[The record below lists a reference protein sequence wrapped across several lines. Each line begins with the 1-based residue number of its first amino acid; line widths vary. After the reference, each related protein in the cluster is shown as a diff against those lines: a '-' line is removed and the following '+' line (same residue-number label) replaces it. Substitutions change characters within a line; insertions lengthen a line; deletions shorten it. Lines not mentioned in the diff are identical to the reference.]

1 MIAAGEPLAGEE
13 MIAFMREQSDDT
25 RRLLFDLNG
34 SYHTPEEIVTL
45 FSQITNSKIDNSFR
59 LFPPFYTD
67 FGKNIHVGKNVFI
80 NSCCQFQDQGGI
92 FIGDGA
98 LIGHSVVM
106 ATLNHGFAPNDR
118 QNLYHAPIHIGKG
131 AWIGAHATILPNV
144 TIGDNAIVGAGSVVT
159 KDVPDNAIVA
169 GNPARFIRNIKLL
182 NRMKPFIIALTL
194 YLFVNISSCS
204 TNDAPIVEPPNGET
218 AEDSNTPTMNEQ
230 IRIIIGNAS
239 FTATLEDNATTKA
252 FKASLPITVNMTE
265 QAGNEKFYYLPTA
278 LPTSTVTPGTIFA
291 GDLMLWGNS
300 CLVLFYETFSSP
312 YSYTRIGK
320 IDKPSGLSAAVGDRN
335 ITVTFE

>member
-1 MIAAGEPLAGEE
+1 
-13 MIAFMREQSDDT
+13 
-25 RRLLFDLNG
+25 
-34 SYHTPEEIVTL
+34 
-45 FSQITNSKIDNSFR
+45 
-59 LFPPFYTD
+59 
-67 FGKNIHVGKNVFI
+67 
-80 NSCCQFQDQGGI
+80 
-92 FIGDGA
+92 
-98 LIGHSVVM
+98 
-106 ATLNHGFAPNDR
+106 
-118 QNLYHAPIHIGKG
+118 
-131 AWIGAHATILPNV
+131 
-144 TIGDNAIVGAGSVVT
+144 
-159 KDVPDNAIVA
+159 
-169 GNPARFIRNIKLL
+169 
-182 NRMKPFIIALTL
+182 MKPFIIALTL

-204 TNDAPIVEPPNGET
+204 TNDAPIVELPNGET

>member
-1 MIAAGEPLAGEE
+1 
-13 MIAFMREQSDDT
+13 
-25 RRLLFDLNG
+25 
-34 SYHTPEEIVTL
+34 
-45 FSQITNSKIDNSFR
+45 
-59 LFPPFYTD
+59 
-67 FGKNIHVGKNVFI
+67 
-80 NSCCQFQDQGGI
+80 
-92 FIGDGA
+92 
-98 LIGHSVVM
+98 
-106 ATLNHGFAPNDR
+106 
-118 QNLYHAPIHIGKG
+118 
-131 AWIGAHATILPNV
+131 
-144 TIGDNAIVGAGSVVT
+144 
-159 KDVPDNAIVA
+159 
-169 GNPARFIRNIKLL
+169 
-182 NRMKPFIIALTL
+182 MKPFIIALTL

-252 FKASLPITVNMTE
+252 FKASLP
-265 QAGNEKFYYLPTA
+265 TA

>member
-1 MIAAGEPLAGEE
+1 
-13 MIAFMREQSDDT
+13 
-25 RRLLFDLNG
+25 
-34 SYHTPEEIVTL
+34 
-45 FSQITNSKIDNSFR
+45 
-59 LFPPFYTD
+59 
-67 FGKNIHVGKNVFI
+67 
-80 NSCCQFQDQGGI
+80 
-92 FIGDGA
+92 
-98 LIGHSVVM
+98 
-106 ATLNHGFAPNDR
+106 
-118 QNLYHAPIHIGKG
+118 
-131 AWIGAHATILPNV
+131 
-144 TIGDNAIVGAGSVVT
+144 
-159 KDVPDNAIVA
+159 
-169 GNPARFIRNIKLL
+169 
-182 NRMKPFIIALTL
+182 MKPFIIALTL

-218 AEDSNTPTMNEQ
+218 AGDSNTPTMNEQ

-239 FTATLEDNATTKA
+239 FTATLVDNATAKA
-252 FKASLPITVNMTE
+252 
-265 QAGNEKFYYLPTA
+265 LPTA

>member
-67 FGKNIHVGKNVFI
+67 FGKNIHVGKKVFI

-92 FIGDGA
+92 FIGAGA

-144 TIGDNAIVGAGSVVT
+144 TIADNAIVGAGSVVT

-169 GNPARFIRNIKLL
+169 GNPARFIRNI
-182 NRMKPFIIALTL
+182 
-194 YLFVNISSCS
+194 
-204 TNDAPIVEPPNGET
+204 
-218 AEDSNTPTMNEQ
+218 
-230 IRIIIGNAS
+230 
-239 FTATLEDNATTKA
+239 
-252 FKASLPITVNMTE
+252 
-265 QAGNEKFYYLPTA
+265 
-278 LPTSTVTPGTIFA
+278 
-291 GDLMLWGNS
+291 NS
-300 CLVLFYETFSSP
+300 
-312 YSYTRIGK
+312 
-320 IDKPSGLSAAVGDRN
+320 
-335 ITVTFE
+335 

>member
-1 MIAAGEPLAGEE
+1 
-13 MIAFMREQSDDT
+13 
-25 RRLLFDLNG
+25 
-34 SYHTPEEIVTL
+34 
-45 FSQITNSKIDNSFR
+45 
-59 LFPPFYTD
+59 
-67 FGKNIHVGKNVFI
+67 
-80 NSCCQFQDQGGI
+80 
-92 FIGDGA
+92 
-98 LIGHSVVM
+98 
-106 ATLNHGFAPNDR
+106 
-118 QNLYHAPIHIGKG
+118 
-131 AWIGAHATILPNV
+131 
-144 TIGDNAIVGAGSVVT
+144 
-159 KDVPDNAIVA
+159 
-169 GNPARFIRNIKLL
+169 
-182 NRMKPFIIALTL
+182 MKPFIIALTL

-218 AEDSNTPTMNEQ
+218 AEDSNTTTMNEQ

-239 FTATLEDNATTKA
+239 FTATLEDNTTARA
-252 FKASLPITVNMTE
+252 FRASLPITVNMTE

-278 LPTSTVTPGTIFA
+278 LPTSTVTPGTTFA

>member
-1 MIAAGEPLAGEE
+1 
-13 MIAFMREQSDDT
+13 
-25 RRLLFDLNG
+25 
-34 SYHTPEEIVTL
+34 
-45 FSQITNSKIDNSFR
+45 
-59 LFPPFYTD
+59 
-67 FGKNIHVGKNVFI
+67 
-80 NSCCQFQDQGGI
+80 
-92 FIGDGA
+92 
-98 LIGHSVVM
+98 
-106 ATLNHGFAPNDR
+106 
-118 QNLYHAPIHIGKG
+118 
-131 AWIGAHATILPNV
+131 
-144 TIGDNAIVGAGSVVT
+144 
-159 KDVPDNAIVA
+159 
-169 GNPARFIRNIKLL
+169 
-182 NRMKPFIIALTL
+182 MKPFIIALTL

-218 AEDSNTPTMNEQ
+218 AEDRNTPTMNEQ

-239 FTATLEDNATTKA
+239 FTATLEDNTTARA
-252 FKASLPITVNMTE
+252 FRASLPITVNMTE

>member
-1 MIAAGEPLAGEE
+1 
-13 MIAFMREQSDDT
+13 
-25 RRLLFDLNG
+25 
-34 SYHTPEEIVTL
+34 
-45 FSQITNSKIDNSFR
+45 
-59 LFPPFYTD
+59 
-67 FGKNIHVGKNVFI
+67 
-80 NSCCQFQDQGGI
+80 
-92 FIGDGA
+92 
-98 LIGHSVVM
+98 
-106 ATLNHGFAPNDR
+106 
-118 QNLYHAPIHIGKG
+118 
-131 AWIGAHATILPNV
+131 
-144 TIGDNAIVGAGSVVT
+144 
-159 KDVPDNAIVA
+159 
-169 GNPARFIRNIKLL
+169 
-182 NRMKPFIIALTL
+182 MKPFIIALTL

-335 ITVTFE
+335 ITVSFE

>member
-1 MIAAGEPLAGEE
+1 
-13 MIAFMREQSDDT
+13 
-25 RRLLFDLNG
+25 
-34 SYHTPEEIVTL
+34 
-45 FSQITNSKIDNSFR
+45 
-59 LFPPFYTD
+59 
-67 FGKNIHVGKNVFI
+67 
-80 NSCCQFQDQGGI
+80 
-92 FIGDGA
+92 
-98 LIGHSVVM
+98 
-106 ATLNHGFAPNDR
+106 
-118 QNLYHAPIHIGKG
+118 
-131 AWIGAHATILPNV
+131 
-144 TIGDNAIVGAGSVVT
+144 
-159 KDVPDNAIVA
+159 
-169 GNPARFIRNIKLL
+169 
-182 NRMKPFIIALTL
+182 MKPFIIALTL

-218 AEDSNTPTMNEQ
+218 AGDRNTPTMNEQ

-239 FTATLEDNATTKA
+239 FTASLEDNATARA

-320 IDKPSGLSAAVGDRN
+320 IDNPSGLSAAVGDRN

>member
-1 MIAAGEPLAGEE
+1 
-13 MIAFMREQSDDT
+13 
-25 RRLLFDLNG
+25 
-34 SYHTPEEIVTL
+34 
-45 FSQITNSKIDNSFR
+45 
-59 LFPPFYTD
+59 
-67 FGKNIHVGKNVFI
+67 
-80 NSCCQFQDQGGI
+80 
-92 FIGDGA
+92 
-98 LIGHSVVM
+98 
-106 ATLNHGFAPNDR
+106 
-118 QNLYHAPIHIGKG
+118 
-131 AWIGAHATILPNV
+131 
-144 TIGDNAIVGAGSVVT
+144 
-159 KDVPDNAIVA
+159 
-169 GNPARFIRNIKLL
+169 
-182 NRMKPFIIALTL
+182 MKPFIIALTL
-194 YLFVNISSCS
+194 CLFVNISSCS
-204 TNDAPIVEPPNGET
+204 TNDTPIVEPPNGET

-239 FTATLEDNATTKA
+239 FTATLEDNATAKA

>member
-45 FSQITNSKIDNSFR
+45 FSQITNSKVDNSFR

-67 FGKNIHVGKNVFI
+67 FGKNIHVGKN
-80 NSCCQFQDQGGI
+80 
-92 FIGDGA
+92 
-98 LIGHSVVM
+98 VVM

-118 QNLYHAPIHIGKG
+118 QNLYHAPIHIGKS

-169 GNPARFIRNIKLL
+169 RNPARFIRKI
-182 NRMKPFIIALTL
+182 
-194 YLFVNISSCS
+194 
-204 TNDAPIVEPPNGET
+204 
-218 AEDSNTPTMNEQ
+218 
-230 IRIIIGNAS
+230 
-239 FTATLEDNATTKA
+239 
-252 FKASLPITVNMTE
+252 
-265 QAGNEKFYYLPTA
+265 
-278 LPTSTVTPGTIFA
+278 
-291 GDLMLWGNS
+291 NS
-300 CLVLFYETFSSP
+300 
-312 YSYTRIGK
+312 
-320 IDKPSGLSAAVGDRN
+320 
-335 ITVTFE
+335 

>member
-1 MIAAGEPLAGEE
+1 M
-13 MIAFMREQSDDT
+13 
-25 RRLLFDLNG
+25 
-34 SYHTPEEIVTL
+34 
-45 FSQITNSKIDNSFR
+45 
-59 LFPPFYTD
+59 
-67 FGKNIHVGKNVFI
+67 
-80 NSCCQFQDQGGI
+80 
-92 FIGDGA
+92 
-98 LIGHSVVM
+98 
-106 ATLNHGFAPNDR
+106 
-118 QNLYHAPIHIGKG
+118 
-131 AWIGAHATILPNV
+131 
-144 TIGDNAIVGAGSVVT
+144 
-159 KDVPDNAIVA
+159 
-169 GNPARFIRNIKLL
+169 KL
-182 NRMKPFIIALTL
+182 FIITLTL

-204 TNDAPIVEPPNGET
+204 TNDAPIVEPPNEET
-218 AEDSNTPTMNEQ
+218 AGDSNTPTMNEQ

-239 FTATLEDNATTKA
+239 FTASLEDNATARA

>member
-1 MIAAGEPLAGEE
+1 
-13 MIAFMREQSDDT
+13 
-25 RRLLFDLNG
+25 
-34 SYHTPEEIVTL
+34 
-45 FSQITNSKIDNSFR
+45 
-59 LFPPFYTD
+59 
-67 FGKNIHVGKNVFI
+67 
-80 NSCCQFQDQGGI
+80 
-92 FIGDGA
+92 
-98 LIGHSVVM
+98 
-106 ATLNHGFAPNDR
+106 
-118 QNLYHAPIHIGKG
+118 
-131 AWIGAHATILPNV
+131 
-144 TIGDNAIVGAGSVVT
+144 
-159 KDVPDNAIVA
+159 
-169 GNPARFIRNIKLL
+169 
-182 NRMKPFIIALTL
+182 MKPFIIALTL

-218 AEDSNTPTMNEQ
+218 AGDRNTPTMNEQ

-239 FTATLEDNATTKA
+239 FTASLEDNATTKA

-320 IDKPSGLSAAVGDRN
+320 IDNPSGLSAAVGDRN

>member
-1 MIAAGEPLAGEE
+1 
-13 MIAFMREQSDDT
+13 
-25 RRLLFDLNG
+25 
-34 SYHTPEEIVTL
+34 
-45 FSQITNSKIDNSFR
+45 
-59 LFPPFYTD
+59 
-67 FGKNIHVGKNVFI
+67 
-80 NSCCQFQDQGGI
+80 
-92 FIGDGA
+92 
-98 LIGHSVVM
+98 
-106 ATLNHGFAPNDR
+106 
-118 QNLYHAPIHIGKG
+118 
-131 AWIGAHATILPNV
+131 
-144 TIGDNAIVGAGSVVT
+144 
-159 KDVPDNAIVA
+159 
-169 GNPARFIRNIKLL
+169 
-182 NRMKPFIIALTL
+182 MKPFIIALTL

-239 FTATLEDNATTKA
+239 FT
-252 FKASLPITVNMTE
+252 LPITVNMTE

-312 YSYTRIGK
+312 YCYTRIGK